1 MKVLLIVCDGM
12 GDRPLESLGGKT
24 PLEAAETPNLDAL
37 VSRGECGICD
47 PIRPGVR
54 AGSDTSHLA
63 ILGYDPYTTYTGR
76 GPFEA
81 AGLGLELQ
89 SGDVAFRCNFA
100 TMDASMTVTDRRA
113 GRIKDTSAL
122 AEVVREIDVQ
132 GAEILFR
139 SFGYRGVLVLRGEGL
154 SDQVPDTDPHLTGER
169 VHRATAL
176 DGSEAAERTARILN
190 EFVEKSHQVLK
201 DHPLNAQREK
211 EGRPPA
217 NIVLTRGGGMAPDL
231 EPFREKT
238 GLQGACMATTAI
250 IKGMGK
256 LSGMEVMDV
265 KPDYA
270 ERMAQALDVLEEKDL
285 VLMNIKEADEAGH
298 DNDPERKVRVLE
310 EIDQA
315 LEPLMD
321 FAKDNYLIVM
331 ADHSTPCS
339 VQDHSG
345 DPVPLMFLGP
355 GVRTDSVTAF
365 NERAC
370 AHGGLNRIRARDVM
384 PILLNLMNKSEKF
397 GA

>member
-1 MKVLLIVCDGM
+1 MKALLIVCDGI
-12 GDRPLESLGGKT
+12 GDRPLDSLGDRT
-24 PLEAAETPNLDAL
+24 PLEAADTPNLDAL
-37 VSRGECGICD
+37 ASRGECGICD

-81 AGLGLELQ
+81 AGLGLEVRP
-89 SGDVAFRCNFA
+89 GDVAFRCNFA
-100 TMDASMTVTDRRA
+100 TADDSMVITDRRA
-113 GRIKDTSAL
+113 GRIADTSTL
-122 AEVVREIDVQ
+122 AEAVQGIHVQ
-132 GAEILFR
+132 GADILFR
-139 SFGYRGVLVLRGEGL
+139 SFAYRGVLVLRGQGL
-154 SDQVPDTDPHLTGER
+154 SGQVPDTDPHVPGEKVHQATG
-169 VHRATAL
+169 L
-176 DGSEAAERTARILN
+176 DGSEAAEKTARILN
-190 EFVEKSHQVLK
+190 EFVEKSHQLLM

-211 EGRPPA
+211 EGKPPA
-217 NIVLTRGGGMAPDL
+217 NIVLTRGGGMAPEM
-231 EPFREKT
+231 EPFHERT
-238 GLQGACMATTAI
+238 GLSAACMATTAI
-250 IKGMGK
+250 IKGIGK
-256 LSGMEVMDV
+256 LSGMEVIDV
-265 KPDYA
+265 KPDYSKRI
-270 ERMAQALDVLEEKDL
+270 EQSLHVLKEKDI

-298 DNDPERKVRVLE
+298 DNDPERKVRILE

-315 LEPLMD
+315 LEPLKE
-321 FAKDNYLIVM
+321 FTKENYIIVM